1 MVKLES
7 TEDEGRDRPSFSFTT
22 KILLMSINQILIALI
37 VPITWGFGYAL
48 TKIGMD
54 QFTPMLLMSLR
65 FGIAGLRL
73 VWFTNPPWE
82 YMRELFIIAFIGS
95 TIQYGLTYYGL
106 KGIDVSTASILVQLE
121 GPILAL
127 LSTLILKERL
137 GWPRALGMGLAF
149 TGVVVIA
156 GEPRLSDSLDSV
168 ILVISGAIFWAIAQI
183 MISRLKSLS
192 GITILAWVAI
202 IATPQMFLIS
212 LVIEDGQWESIKSAN
227 LVDWSIVFYLSFV
240 MTVIGYSVWYHLLRI
255 CDVSKISPF
264 LMLLPVTSII
274 AGMALLQEQ
283 FTLAMGIGGVLV
295 MTGVA
300 STLIKWRE
308 PTEKL

>member
-1 MVKLES
+1 
-7 TEDEGRDRPSFSFTT
+7 
-22 KILLMSINQILIALI
+22 MSINQILLALI

-54 QFTPMLLMSLR
+54 QFTPLLLMSLR
-65 FGIAGLRL
+65 FGIAGLIL
-73 VWFTNPPWE
+73 VWFTKPPWGF
-82 YMRELFIIAFIGS
+82 MRELFIIAFIGS
-95 TIQYGLTYYGL
+95 TIQYGFTYYGL

-149 TGVVVIA
+149 TGVVIIA

-168 ILVISGAIFWAIAQI
+168 ALVITGAVFWAIAQI

-202 IATPQMFLIS
+202 IATPQMLLIS
-212 LVIEDGQWESIKSAN
+212 LVIEECQWESIKTAN
-227 LVDWSIVFYLSFV
+227 LVDWSIVFYLSFI

-274 AGMALLQEQ
+274 AGMALLGEQ

-308 PTEKL
+308 PTKLL

>member
-1 MVKLES
+1 
-7 TEDEGRDRPSFSFTT
+7 
-22 KILLMSINQILIALI
+22 MSINQILLALI

-54 QFTPMLLMSLR
+54 QFTPLLLMSLR
-65 FGIAGLRL
+65 FGIAGLVL
-73 VWFTNPPWE
+73 VWFTKPPWK

-95 TIQYGLTYYGL
+95 TIQYGFTYYGL

-137 GWPRALGMGLAF
+137 GWPRALGMGLAL
-149 TGVVVIA
+149 TGVVIIA

-168 ILVISGAIFWAIAQI
+168 ALVITGAVFWAIAQI

-202 IATPQMFLIS
+202 IATPQMLLIS
-212 LVIEDGQWESIKSAN
+212 LVIEEGQWESIKTAN
-227 LVDWSIVFYLSFV
+227 LVDWSIVFYLSFI

-274 AGMALLQEQ
+274 AGMVLLNEQ
-283 FTLAMGIGGVLV
+283 FTLAMGIGGALV

-300 STLIKWRE
+300 STLIKWRKS
-308 PTEKL
+308 TKQL

>member
-1 MVKLES
+1 MN
-7 TEDEGRDRPSFSFTT
+7 T
-22 KILLMSINQILIALI
+22 KQIFLALI

-54 QFTPMLLMSLR
+54 QFTPLLLMSLR
-65 FGIAGLRL
+65 FGIAGLIL
-73 VWFTNPPWE
+73 VWFTKPPWGF
-82 YMRELFIIAFIGS
+82 MRELFIIAFIGS
-95 TIQYGLTYYGL
+95 TIQYGFTYYGL

-137 GWPRALGMGLAF
+137 GWPRTLGMGLAF

-168 ILVISGAIFWAIAQI
+168 ALVITGAVFWAIAQI

-202 IATPQMFLIS
+202 IATPQMLLIS
-212 LVIEDGQWESIKSAN
+212 LLIEEGQWESIKTAN
-227 LVDWSIVFYLSFV
+227 LIDWSIVFYLSFI

-274 AGMALLQEQ
+274 AGIVLLNEQ
-283 FTLAMGIGGVLV
+283 FTLAMGIGGLLV

-300 STLIKWRE
+300 STLIKWRW
-308 PTEKL
+308 PIKTT